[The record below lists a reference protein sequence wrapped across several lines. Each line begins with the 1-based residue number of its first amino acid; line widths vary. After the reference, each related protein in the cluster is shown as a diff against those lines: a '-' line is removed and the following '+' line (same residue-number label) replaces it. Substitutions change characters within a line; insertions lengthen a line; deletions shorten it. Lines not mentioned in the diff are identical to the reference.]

1 MSRFRECEFCG
12 ASLDPGEKCDCKYN
26 EEASKPKASP
36 KRAEEKAKRIQ
47 QDKAIAVFLFGGKI
61 RRRNR

>member
-12 ASLDPGEKCDCKYN
+12 ASLDPGEKCDCKYTK
-26 EEASKPKASP
+26 EAYKPKASP
-36 KRAEEKAKRIQ
+36 KRAEEIAKRIQ

-61 RRRNR
+61 RRRDR